1 MKINSKEPKVE
12 TINVNGN
19 CIPASSCLLRYI
31 SSARGGAS
39 RNVLRILTELVLKLK
54 HF

>member
-1 MKINSKEPKVE
+1 MKINSKEPKVTKVE

-19 CIPASSCLLRYI
+19 CIPQLRYV